1 MGKGP
6 KVVDHGVEGLES
18 QVLTRV
24 GGWEE
29 GGELDQ
35 APLQAQ
41 DLDDESSTHEH
52 VDQQLCGAEVQVLD
66 APRDGLRE

>member
-6 KVVDHGVEGLES
+6 KVVHHGVEGLEL

-24 GGWEE
+24 GGWVE

-35 APLQAQ
+35 AALQAL

-52 VDQQLCGAEVQVLD
+52 VD
-66 APRDGLRE
+66 